1 MDYQDI
7 MLQIHTLSLW
17 TIIVITHCLQVHL
30 CHKTMLKYSLEL
42 KIECGPYTAS
52 FYLFSVFS
60 GNRITFRGWKEAGIG
75 SFYGP
80 IFAIREIVIS

>member
-1 MDYQDI
+1 
-7 MLQIHTLSLW
+7 
-17 TIIVITHCLQVHL
+17 
-30 CHKTMLKYSLEL
+30 MLKYSLEL

-60 GNRITFRGWKEAGIG
+60 GNRLTFRGWKEAGIG